1 MKEFKQTEFYEDVET
16 SLLECFMH
24 DDECFVFSS
33 YNDDVF
39 CFTSAIESFGLK
51 SKFELCFIC
60 DDTIV
65 SPMSWR
71 DLMELKRIEY
81 FSLRVFESV
90 GDSNEKEVIEDL
102 SWRLGD
108 E

>member
-1 MKEFKQTEFYEDVET
+1 MKEFKETEFYEDIET
-16 SLLECFMH
+16 SLWECFMH

-33 YNDDVF
+33 CNDHVF
-39 CFTSAIESFGLK
+39 CFTSAIESPGLK

-65 SPMSWR
+65 SPMSWG
-71 DLMELKRIEY
+71 DLMKLKRIEY

-90 GDSNEKEVIEDL
+90 GDSNETEIIEDL
-102 SWRLGD
+102 DWRLGD